1 MKEGRAFTRMT
12 AFSTG
17 IESTGRNMNSGI
29 YRRRLAILGSTGS
42 VGTQALKVAKHLR
55 ESIQVV
61 GLCAGTQTELLAKQL
76 HDTGAD
82 WALAKDKQ
90 ALQLI
95 AADKTKIL
103 RDQGELCEILAGPD
117 VDIVLCAISG
127 TAGLQPV
134 LSAIRAGKTIALA
147 SKEILVMA
155 GALVMQEAAKSGSRI
170 LPVDSEH
177 CAIFQCLEK
186 QAPGSVK
193 RILLTASG
201 GPFHAHPDV
210 NLAEVTVERALRHP
224 TWNMGRKITLDSA
237 TLMNKGLEIIE
248 AAWLFD
254 ANPEQIEVV
263 IHPQSIVHSMVE
275 FQDSSILAQLSCPDM
290 ALPIQFC
297 LQYPKRQP
305 GLTPSLDFSAGLHL
319 DFLPP
324 DLQRFPA
331 TALAKQALQAGGAA
345 GAVFNAANEIA
356 VERFCQ
362 HEIRFDQISIL
373 VAETLQHFPKTSAET
388 LPDILLADQ
397 EARCYARQWRKSSVK
412 Q

>member
-1 MKEGRAFTRMT
+1 VLSVDKK
-12 AFSTG
+12 
-17 IESTGRNMNSGI
+17 NMNSDI
-29 YRRRLAILGSTGS
+29 TRKRLAILGSTGS

-55 ESIQVV
+55 ESIQVI

-76 HDTGAD
+76 DETDAE
-82 WALAKDKQ
+82 WALSQDNQ
-90 ALQLI
+90 ALQQI
-95 AADKTKIL
+95 APAKTKIL
-103 RDQGELCEILAGPD
+103 RDQAELCEVLAGSD

-177 CAIFQCLEK
+177 CAIFQCLEN
-186 QAPGSVK
+186 QAPNSMK
-193 RILLTASG
+193 RLLLTASG
-201 GPFHAHPDV
+201 GPFHARPEID
-210 NLAEVTVERALRHP
+210 LRKVTVEQALRHP

-248 AAWLFD
+248 AAWLFN
-254 ANPEQIEVV
+254 AKPEQIEVV

-275 FQDSSILAQLSCPDM
+275 FLDSSILAQLSCPDM
-290 ALPIQFC
+290 TLPIQFC

-305 GLTPSLDFSAGLHL
+305 SLTPSLNFSVGFHL

-331 TALAKQALQAGGAA
+331 PALARQALIAGGAA
-345 GAVFNAANEIA
+345 GAIFNAANEIA
-356 VERFCQ
+356 VERFCRQ
-362 HEIRFDQISIL
+362 EIRFDQISIL
-373 VAETLQHFPKTSAET
+373 VAETLNHFPKTSAET
-388 LPDILLADQ
+388 LPDILQADQ
-397 EARCYARQWRKSSVK
+397 EARRYARQWR
-412 Q
+412 

>member
-1 MKEGRAFTRMT
+1 
-12 AFSTG
+12 
-17 IESTGRNMNSGI
+17 MNSGEN
-29 YRRRLAILGSTGS
+29 RKRLAILGSTGS
-42 VGTQALKVAKHLR
+42 VGTQAVKVAKHLQD
-55 ESIQVV
+55 SIKVV
-61 GLCAGTQTELLAKQL
+61 GLCAGQQTDLLARQL
-76 HDTGAD
+76 QDTGAS
-82 WALAKDKQ
+82 WALAQ
-90 ALQLI
+90 NNFALRNSAPEQ
-95 AADKTKIL
+95 TQIL
-103 RDQGELCEILAGPD
+103 ANQEELCEVLSGTE

-155 GALVMQEAAKSGSRI
+155 GALVMQEAARSGSRI

-186 QAPGSVK
+186 QPPGSMK

-201 GPFHAHPDV
+201 GPFHACP
-210 NLAEVTVERALRHP
+210 EVDLTAVTIEQALRHP

-248 AAWLFD
+248 AAWLFN
-254 ANPEQIEVV
+254 ASPEQIEVV

-275 FQDSSILAQLSCPDM
+275 FKDSSILAQLSCPDM

-297 LQYPKRQP
+297 LQYPQRQP
-305 GLTPSLDFSAGLHL
+305 GLTPQLDFSAGIHL

-331 TALAKQALQAGGAA
+331 PALAKQALLAGAAGGAI
-345 GAVFNAANEIA
+345 FNAANEIA
-356 VERFCQ
+356 VERFCNQ
-362 HEIRFDQISIL
+362 EIRFDQISTL
-373 VAETLQHFPKTSAET
+373 VAETLQKFPKTPGNS
-388 LPDILLADQ
+388 LQDILLADR
-397 EARCYARQWRKSSVK
+397 EARRFANQWP
-412 Q
+412 